1 MNSETDRVTVPT
13 NGRKPRAAAKP
24 KAATSTRKTKAATAA
39 AEAGAAEKTPAK
51 STPTV
56 KPTVKS
62 TSPELTVAVSPAQLA
77 VGFGVVAGIILL
89 VLGRRSRR
97 KG

>member
-24 KAATSTRKTKAATAA
+24 KAATSTRRVKAAVADADAPA
-39 AEAGAAEKTPAK
+39 AEDATAKRQPA
-51 STPTV
+51 V
-56 KPTVKS
+56 KV
-62 TSPELTVAVSPAQLA
+62 TSPELTVAVTPAQIA
-77 VGFGVVAGIILL
+77 VGFGVIAGIILL
-89 VLGRRSRR
+89 VLGRRRR